1 MRKIIKSLVLS
12 GALMTISGCASYSGM
27 VNSFAPPKQKSEV
40 TVGSNTPLEKSNGK
54 SPFCPVPPPKP
65 VPPIEEVYMVMPED
79 GGKAGTVAVT
89 FNDGKEV
96 VLHGDYSAMSL
107 AGDEKTA
114 YVGDQAQL
122 LKTFGAAVSSLPK
135 APMSV
140 TLYFI
145 LGTDKLT
152 PESKTEAEKIYAEFA
167 QRQVPEVWVIGHTD
181 TVGSEAH
188 NQTLSVKR
196 AEKVRQSL
204 IKLGVPAENIH
215 ASGKGEHDLLVNT
228 PDNTKEPKNRCAE
241 INVR

>member
-1 MRKIIKSLVLS
+1 MSNIVKSLVLS
-12 GALMTISGCASYSGM
+12 GALMAISGCATYSGM

-40 TVGSNTPLEKSNGK
+40 TIASSAPLEKSEAK

-65 VPPIEEVYMVMPED
+65 VPPIAEVYMVMPED
-79 GGKAGTVAVT
+79 GGKAGTVDVT

-96 VLHGDYSAMSL
+96 TLHGDYSAMSL
-107 AGDEKTA
+107 AGDEKTP

-122 LKTFGAAVSSLPK
+122 LKTFGSAVTSLPK
-135 APMSV
+135 AP
-140 TLYFI
+140 TTAILYFV
-145 LGTDKLT
+145 LGKDELT
-152 PESKTEAEKIYAEFA
+152 AESKAEAEKIYKEFVE
-167 QRQVPEVWVIGHTD
+167 RQVPEVWVIGHTD
-181 TVGSEAH
+181 TVGPASK
-188 NQTLSVKR
+188 NQTLSLKR

-215 ASGKGEHDLLVNT
+215 VSGKGEHDLLVNT